1 MSEVTIT
8 NWSFLLVCHILVKMI
23 LELRS
28 ADELQPSGDKL
39 EVISS
44 SIVHY
49 IFNFDFNCEGKTSN
63 GLIINFV
70 ANFQFRKRCIA
81 VQ

>member
-1 MSEVTIT
+1 
-8 NWSFLLVCHILVKMI
+8 MI
-23 LELRS
+23 LEFRS

-49 IFNFDFNCEGKTSN
+49 IFNFDFDCEGKTSN
-63 GLIINFV
+63 GLIIKFV
-70 ANFQFRKRCIA
+70 TNFQFRKRCIA

>member
-1 MSEVTIT
+1 
-8 NWSFLLVCHILVKMI
+8 MI
-23 LELRS
+23 LEFRS

-49 IFNFDFNCEGKTSN
+49 IFNFYSNYEGKTSN

-70 ANFQFRKRCIA
+70 TNFQFRKRCIA

>member
-1 MSEVTIT
+1 
-8 NWSFLLVCHILVKMI
+8 MI
-23 LELRS
+23 LEFHS

-49 IFNFDFNCEGKTSN
+49 IDFDCEGKTSN
-63 GLIINFV
+63 GLIIKFV
-70 ANFQFRKRCIA
+70 TNFQFRKRCIA